1 VVFLYYQRSSF
12 AWFELPSNSPELY
25 GLVILPL
32 E

>member
-1 VVFLYYQRSSF
+1 VVFFYYQHSSF

-25 GLVILPL
+25 ELVLLPL